1 VNHQSSEMH
10 RLYTIG
16 HSTHDLEHFMQLL
29 KRHDITA
36 VGDVRSSPY
45 SKFNPQYN
53 REPLQKA
60 LRDNHI
66 AYVFLGSELGPR
78 SEDPVCYVNG
88 KVQYR
93 RLAMTDAFER
103 GLERLRTGMKT
114 YRIALMCAEKDPITC
129 HRMILVCRVLRSD
142 PIEIYHILE
151 DGELETLQASE
162 RRLMRELKM
171 LQLNMLE
178 KPDDLIQRV
187 YDAQSERIAYVRDEE
202 TRKEVG
208 AETEAENSWNE

>member
-1 VNHQSSEMH
+1 MN

-16 HSTHDLEHFMQLL
+16 HSNHDLEHFMQLL
-29 KRHDITA
+29 KRHAITA

-53 REPLQKA
+53 REPLQRA
-60 LRDNHI
+60 LRENHI

-78 SEDPVCYVNG
+78 SEDPACYLNG
-88 KVQYR
+88 KVQYGW
-93 RLAMTDAFER
+93 LAKTEAFEH
-103 GLERLRTGMKT
+103 GLQRLRTGMKT

-129 HRMILVCRVLRSD
+129 HRMILVCRALRSD
-142 PIEIYHILE
+142 PIEICHILE
-151 DGELETLQASE
+151 DGNLEALQASE

-178 KPDDLIQRV
+178 KPEDLIQRV
-187 YDAQSERIAYVRDEE
+187 YDAQGERIAYVRDEE
-202 TRKEVG
+202 THKEVG
-208 AETEAENSWNE
+208 AETEAGNSWNE